1 VAAAP
6 PPPPPANRSRLTVVE
21 TVHHSVGDSPVVSS
35 DNRYSRW
42 STSGAQCVSLKG
54 AAGAGWSALPWDGS
68 GPARALVL
76 RNEAGMR
83 GHAQPPDPALE
94 ELKEFVI
101 ELGVAASPGQASG
114 VTTFATLG
122 PGESCRLAP
131 TDVGSLR
138 VRCGGGNAPYSL
150 FLVPA

>member
-1 VAAAP
+1 MAAAP
-6 PPPPPANRSRLTVVE
+6 PPTPPANRSRITVVE
-21 TVHHSVGDSPVVSS
+21 AVHYAVEGLQTITS
-35 DNRYSRW
+35 DNRYGRW
-42 STSGAQCVSLKG
+42 FSSDAQALSLNG
-54 AAGAGWSALPWDGS
+54 AAGTDWSALPWNGS

-83 GHAQPPDPALE
+83 GHAQPPDLALE
-94 ELKEFVI
+94 ELKVFVI
-101 ELGVAASPGQASG
+101 ELGVAASPGQPAA
-114 VTTFATLG
+114 VIAFATLG

-138 VRCGGGNAPYSL
+138 VRCGGGNAPYGI